1 VNPIKVL
8 VISEEEASSLLTV
21 EETLEAVELA
31 FKEGARG
38 YAQMPPKVYLNYHG
52 YKGDLRTMPAYL
64 ERLDISVVKVV
75 SVYPENG
82 KKFGLPTVMAT
93 ILLTDPKNGQLL
105 AVMGGG
111 SITAMRTGAAGGIAA
126 KYLAVKNPK
135 TVSFIGAGFQ
145 ARTQF
150 SALLSVY
157 PNLQEIKVWDIKLE
171 AARAFAAEIACKTS
185 MLHAVAVE
193 TPQATVADADIVV
206 TTTPSTKPLIM
217 NEWVQNGTHFNCIG
231 ADAPGKEEL
240 DPAILRRSKI
250 VIDDW
255 MQASHSGEI
264 NVPVSRGILFRE
276 DVWAELGEVV
286 TGIKAGRSSE
296 NEITVFDSTG
306 LAIQDAATA
315 ELLYRKALEK
325 KVGSYI
331 NL

>member
-1 VNPIKVL
+1 VNQIRVL
-8 VISEEEASSLLTV
+8 SISEKEVASLLTV
-21 EETLEAVELA
+21 EEALEAVELA

-64 ERLDISVVKVV
+64 ERLDISAVKVV
-75 SVYPENG
+75 TVYPENG

-105 AVMGGG
+105 AVMSGG

-126 KYLAVKNPK
+126 KYLATKNPE

-145 ARTQF
+145 ARTQL
-150 SALLSVY
+150 SALLSVF
-157 PNLQEIKVWDIKLE
+157 PNLREIKVWDIKPE
-171 AARAFAAEIACKTS
+171 AARAFVAEVEGKTGN
-185 MLHAVAVE
+185 LHAVAVE
-193 TPQATVADADIVV
+193 TAQAAVAGADIVV
-206 TTTPSTKPLIM
+206 TTTPSTKPLIL
-217 NEWVQNGTHFNCIG
+217 NEWVEIGTHFNCIG

-240 DPAILRRSKI
+240 DPAILRRSK
-250 VIDDW
+250 VVVDDW

-264 NVPVSRGILFRE
+264 NVPVSRGTLFRE

-306 LAIQDAATA
+306 LAIQDAVTA
-315 ELLYRKALEK
+315 ELVYRKALEK